1 MVADTIFPFFLM
13 FTSRNIH
20 FAILG
25 IIIGAASG
33 YMLAFYQVQ
42 ASMPRTAAAAG
53 SNLPQGH
60 PNVNNDQLL
69 AMFKEALQKNPN
81 DITLMTRYANF
92 LFDLGRY
99 SEAVEWFKKV
109 LVQQPANL
117 DVMTDLGTALYNAGQ
132 KEKAM
137 AAYQQILK
145 VDPKHMA
152 TLHNLVIV
160 RLEERNFPA
169 AEETLKKM
177 EEINPKYEGL
187 DPLKKRLAELKG
199 K

>member
-1 MVADTIFPFFLM
+1 M
-13 FTSRNIH
+13 FSSRNIH
-20 FAILG
+20 FVILG

-53 SNLPQGH
+53 SNNVPQGH
-60 PNVNNDQLL
+60 PDVNNDQLL

-81 DITLMTRYANF
+81 DTALMTKYANF

-99 SEAVEWFKKV
+99 SEAVDWFKKV
-109 LVQQPANL
+109 LMQQPGNL

-132 KEKAM
+132 KDKAM
-137 AAYQQILK
+137 ATYQEILK

-177 EEINPKYEGL
+177 EEIDPKYEGL